1 MRPTDDTHRVT
12 SLELFFDLVFVYALT
27 QVTDLMSH
35 DPTWLGALRGLLV
48 LGLLWFSWTA
58 FAWLGNQAK
67 ADEGLMRVGLVAAM
81 VSVFTVALAIPE
93 AFHDLPGGLYG
104 PLVFAVGFVVVR
116 GVHLGVYL
124 LAAGDDAG
132 LRQQLLRT
140 TPPVALWAAL
150 LVAGAFAGDTWRLAL
165 WALALVVDY
174 VGIFAGGTA
183 GWRLP
188 APGHFAERHGL
199 IIIIAIGES
208 IVAIGLGASSLPI
221 ATPVLL
227 AVILGLTISLA
238 LWWAYFDVVAPVA
251 ERTLVRAE
259 PAERV
264 RLARDS
270 YTYLHFPMLVGI
282 IYLALGL
289 KKVVSYVADSGQHD
303 LGDPLTGVPLVAMY
317 GGVALYFLA
326 HVAFRLRN
334 VRTVSV
340 RRVAIA
346 VVLLLL
352 LPLAWHLPAL
362 AALGLLALL
371 LAALIGYE
379 SVRYADARHAVRHAV
394 EN

>member
-1 MRPTDDTHRVT
+1 MRPTDEAHRVT

-27 QVTDLMSH
+27 QVTDLMAD
-35 DPTWLGALRGLLV
+35 DPTWRGALRGVLV

-67 ADEGLMRVGLVAAM
+67 ADEGLLRAGLVVAM
-81 VSVFTVALAIPE
+81 VSVFTVALAMPE
-93 AFHDLPGGLYG
+93 AFHNKPGGLYG
-104 PLVFAVGFVVVR
+104 PLVFAAGFIVAR
-116 GVHLGVYL
+116 SVHFGVYL

-132 LRQQLLRT
+132 LRRQLVRT
-140 TPPVALWAAL
+140 SPPIAAWAAL
-150 LVAGAFAGDTWRLAL
+150 LVAGALAGESGRPVL

-188 APGHFAERHGL
+188 APAHFAERHGL

-208 IVAIGLGASSLPI
+208 IVAIGLGAAAVPLAWP
-221 ATPVLL
+221 TLV
-227 AVILGLTISLA
+227 AVILGLMVSLA
-238 LWWAYFDVVAPVA
+238 LWWTYFDVVATVA
-251 ERTLVRAE
+251 ERTLVRAG

-264 RLARDS
+264 RLGRDS
-270 YTYLHFPMLVGI
+270 YTYLHFPMVVGV

-289 KKVVSYVADSGQHD
+289 KKVVTFVADSGQHD

-317 GGVALYFLA
+317 GGVALYLLA

-334 VRTVSV
+334 VGSVSV
-340 RRVAIA
+340 RRVVLA

-352 LPLAWHLPAL
+352 IPVAWRLPAL

-371 LAALIGYE
+371 LVGLIAYE
-379 SVRYADARHAVRHAV
+379 AVRYAEARHAVRHAS
-394 EN
+394 EH